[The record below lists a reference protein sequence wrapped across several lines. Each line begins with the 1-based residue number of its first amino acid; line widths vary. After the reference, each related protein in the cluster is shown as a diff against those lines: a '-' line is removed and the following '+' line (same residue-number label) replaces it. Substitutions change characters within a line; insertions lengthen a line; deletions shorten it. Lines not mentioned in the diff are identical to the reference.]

1 MRLWRLTR
9 RRFADLEGT
18 GAERFGGR
26 WNQPGRPMVYTATE
40 AALAV
45 LEVRVQLDVE
55 FELLPDD
62 YVLMEIETGELSAE
76 DGPTL
81 MIADECA
88 RFGDQWLE
96 QQRGALLSVPS
107 VVVPQ
112 SHNVLINPRHPD
124 AAAIRVE
131 RIDSWRF
138 DSRLFQ

>member
-9 RRFADLEGT
+9 RRFADLEGM

-45 LEVRVQLDVE
+45 LEVRVQLDIA

-62 YVLMEIETGELSAE
+62 YVLMAIETGDLAVEV
-76 DGPTL
+76 GPLLT
-81 MIADECA
+81 ITDECA
-88 RFGDQWLE
+88 RFGERWLE
-96 QQRGALLSVPS
+96 QQRSALLSVPS

-112 SHNVLINPRHPD
+112 SLNMLINPRHPD
-124 AAAIRVE
+124 AGAIRIE
-131 RIDSWRF
+131 EIHAWQF
-138 DSRLFQ
+138 DFRLFQ